1 MERKKVSL
9 MEFVK
14 KHPHE
19 SVLTILYIV
28 GIIGH
33 SISFLF
39 PFMILLTPYTLLLSG
54 IIVLLKLNGNS
65 NVNLFAWCTVT
76 FLVTY
81 ITEVIGVKTGLIFGE
96 YQYGEVLGFKL
107 LEVPLI
113 IGFNWVFVILGLINL
128 VDDSKLHFIAKAF
141 IVALGAVFFDYFL
154 EPIAINFGYWSWT
167 NIDVPIRNYAAWFL
181 LAFIFTFLSHI
192 MKVKIVGKTAAY
204 YFLVQL
210 IFFIILIII
219 M

>member
-1 MERKKVSL
+1 M
-9 MEFVK
+9 MGFVK
-14 KHPHE
+14 KYTHE
-19 SVLTILYIV
+19 SILTVLYIV

-65 NVNLFAWCTVT
+65 NLNLFVWCTVT

-167 NIDVPIRNYAAWFL
+167 NIDVPVQNYAAWFL
-181 LAFIFTFLSHI
+181 LAFIFAILFHL
-192 MKVKIVGKTAAY
+192 MKVKLNVKTAAY

-210 IFFIILIII
+210 IFFIILTIVI
-219 M
+219 